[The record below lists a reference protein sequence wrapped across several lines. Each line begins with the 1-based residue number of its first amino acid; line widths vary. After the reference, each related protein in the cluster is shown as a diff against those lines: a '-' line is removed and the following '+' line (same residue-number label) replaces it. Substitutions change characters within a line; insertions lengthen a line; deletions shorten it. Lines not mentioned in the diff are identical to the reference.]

1 MNSLFAVGL
10 ALLASGLLGGWL
22 AIGGRVHGSPAV
34 FRWLLTFCGGLLFST
49 AILHLLPEVLSY
61 GHPNENLWLLAGFF
75 MQWMLEK
82 FSAGIEHGH
91 LHSGHDHHCDH
102 PIHPMDDKSTQHRD
116 SSAQGGSFRVG
127 SVRYW
132 GLILSLSLHGL
143 VEGLPLAGSA
153 SLRSS
158 ATFWSPL
165 LLGILLHKA
174 PTTFALTALMIQEKA
189 RPLLIWV
196 SVIVVASM
204 TPLGMFLGQSMG
216 QAGEGSREILH
227 ALMAVATGSFL
238 QIAST
243 ILYESSQN
251 HRLKPWQAIGAL
263 LGALVAYAMGHGA

>member
-1 MNSLFAVGL
+1 
-10 ALLASGLLGGWL
+10 
-22 AIGGRVHGSPAV
+22 
-34 FRWLLTFCGGLLFST
+34 
-49 AILHLLPEVLSY
+49 
-61 GHPNENLWLLAGFF
+61 
-75 MQWMLEK
+75 
-82 FSAGIEHGH
+82 
-91 LHSGHDHHCDH
+91 
-102 PIHPMDDKSTQHRD
+102 
-116 SSAQGGSFRVG
+116 
-127 SVRYW
+127 
-132 GLILSLSLHGL
+132 
-143 VEGLPLAGSA
+143 
-153 SLRSS
+153 
-158 ATFWSPL
+158 
-165 LLGILLHKA
+165 
-174 PTTFALTALMIQEKA
+174 MIQEKA